1 MSPRNKD
8 SDPEASAEIENVADD
23 AVSADAPPEDAL
35 GEQQTGADQADT
47 TPDEDSVLAQSD
59 QDEIED
65 AEILG
70 EADAVE
76 EAVET
81 AALAED
87 TDLIADSDEISPDPE
102 QPGADDSVQRDPP
115 EYEPEPEPE
124 EITPE
129 PAIETQ
135 PVAEPAYVAP
145 PPAPAPAEKSRG
157 GFIPAVIGGL
167 VAAGLGY
174 GVAIYTGTNTEDQA
188 AIDTALSQQ
197 ATQLADLDKRIADIA
212 TAVATPNT
220 SALEGQ
226 LTTLTQQ
233 LSTQFGDMS
242 TRFDG
247 VAGNIG
253 DVETQLKG
261 FGTQLG
267 DLDTRLGAVNDRLTS
282 VEKRPLVESSETA
295 KAAFEAYERELEQLQ
310 ASLDEQ
316 KTLNTKAAAALEET
330 AKSAQSEMAQVEQRA
345 STLQSK
351 AEATARAAAVR
362 EALARLTASL
372 EQGTPYAGALAI
384 LADGSDVPEVL
395 TANADSGVS
404 TISSLQASFPAE
416 ARMALDASIKEE
428 VGTQDPVSRIGSFL
442 RSQTGVRSLAPRE
455 GDDADAVL
463 SRAEAAI
470 SAADLQT
477 ALTEIG
483 TLPQSG
489 QDALATWVSQAQTRL
504 AVTSAATDLT
514 KTLLAN

>member
-1 MSPRNKD
+1 MSPRNKG

-23 AVSADAPPEDAL
+23 AVSADAPPEDAS
-35 GEQQTGADQADT
+35 GEPETGADQANS
-47 TPDEDSVLAQSD
+47 TPEEDSVLAQSG

-70 EADAVE
+70 ESDAAEEVVE
-76 EAVET
+76 S
-81 AALAED
+81 ALAED
-87 TDLIADSDEISPDPE
+87 ADLIADSDETAADPE
-102 QPGADDSVQRDPP
+102 QPVPDDGVQVDA
-115 EYEPEPEPE
+115 PEPE
-124 EITPE
+124 EITPV
-129 PAIETQ
+129 PAIEAQ

-174 GVAIYTGTNTEDQA
+174 GVAIFTGTNTEDQA

-197 ATQLADLDKRIADIA
+197 ATQLADLDKRIAEIA
-212 TAVATPNT
+212 TAVATPDT
-220 SALEGQ
+220 SAVEGQ

-247 VAGNIG
+247 VAGKIG

-267 DLDTRLGAVNDRLTS
+267 DVDTRLGAVNDRLTS

-295 KAAFEAYERELEQLQ
+295 KAAFETYERELDQLQ

-372 EQGTPYAGALAI
+372 EQGTPYASTLAI
-384 LADGSDVPEVL
+384 LADGNDVPEVL

-404 TISSLQASFPAE
+404 TISSLRASFPAE
-416 ARMALDASIKEE
+416 ARRALDASIKAQ

-470 SAADLQT
+470 SSADLQT

-489 QDALATWVSQAQTRL
+489 QDALATWVGQAQTRL